1 MDNHAPGTRLGAKL
15 GSVRRKAVTVSQDKL
30 VSEEL
35 LRPEKSSALVIRPA
49 LGKLDLVAWAAD
61 KRDYLRALLHT
72 HGAILFRSFE
82 IDSVAQFER
91 FIAAVSTEL
100 LEYRDRS
107 SPRERVGNNIYT
119 STTYPPEHSIFLHN
133 ENSYSATW
141 PQKIFFHCVTAP
153 QAGGETPIA
162 DCRNVYRR
170 IDETIRKRFEAKR
183 VMYVRNYG
191 DGFGLPWQ
199 SVFQTTEQTE
209 VDEHCRRN
217 GIETEWKDGNR
228 LRTRAVRPA
237 TARHPSTGAPVWFN
251 HAAFFHVTTLG
262 DAVSEA
268 LTTEFEEGE
277 LPSNT
282 YYGDGSP
289 IERSALEAIREA
301 YAEEKVLFGWEEGD
315 ILMLDNLL
323 TAHGRAPF
331 AGPRKVVVGMA
342 EPFSWEEIERRG

>member
-1 MDNHAPGTRLGAKL
+1 MKAGLG
-15 GSVRRKAVTVSQDKL
+15 RRKAVTVSQEGL

-35 LRPEKSSALVIRPA
+35 LRPEKSTALVIRPA
-49 LGKLDLVAWAAD
+49 HGRLDLVAWAAD
-61 KRDYLRALLHT
+61 NRGPLQTLLHA
-72 HGAILFRSFE
+72 HGALLFRSFGAG
-82 IDSVAQFER
+82 SVERFEQ

-100 LEYRDRS
+100 LEYKDRS
-107 SPRERVGNNIYT
+107 SPRERVGNNVYT
-119 STTYPPEHSIFLHN
+119 STSYPAEHSIFLHN

-141 PQKIFFHCVTAP
+141 PLKIFFHCVTAP

-170 IDETIRKRFEAKR
+170 IDETVRKRFEEKG

-199 SVFQTTEQTE
+199 SVFQTTDKTE
-209 VDEHCRRN
+209 VDERCRRS
-217 GIETEWKDGNR
+217 GIATEWKDGSR

-237 TARHPSTGAPVWFN
+237 VARHPSTGAPVWFN
-251 HAAFFHVTTLG
+251 HAAFFHVTTLVPS
-262 DAVSEA
+262 VSEA

-289 IERSALEAIREA
+289 IESSALEAIREA
-301 YAEEKVLFGWEEGD
+301 YSEEKVLFGWEAGD

-331 AGPRKVVVGMA
+331 VGPREVVVGMA
-342 EPFSWEEIERRG
+342 EPFGWEDIERRG